1 MWGKEEPG
9 PVGTRPPPEASARG
23 REDVL
28 CTGVPFLGGETQ
40 GFQGGKKGPCRCGVV
55 GFCQVCLTC
64 NLVSWVCF
72 LSSTMTSMVWAE
84 GRAGCLE
91 KDLRNHIIKAIAM
104 LVPSCPS
111 RRFGRGPPWLC
122 GTASLAC
129 TEAASWRSGCHVALG
144 STLPSSAAPVTPIAR
159 IFACRAW
166 GGLLCI
172 CCDPVYTAVSS
183 PRGPKSLRR

>member
-1 MWGKEEPG
+1 MWSGGLLPG
-9 PVGTRPPPEASARG
+9 LAHLQSG
-23 REDVL
+23 L
-28 CTGVPFLGGETQ
+28 LGLFPLLHNDKHGI
-40 GFQGGKKGPCRCGVV
+40 
-55 GFCQVCLTC
+55 
-64 NLVSWVCF
+64 
-72 LSSTMTSMVWAE
+72 WAG

-91 KDLRNHIIKAIAM
+91 KDLRNHIIKATAM
-104 LVPSCPS
+104 LVPSFPS

-172 CCDPVYTAVSS
+172 CCGPVYTAVSS
-183 PRGPKSLRR
+183 PRGPKSLRRQLPLKAGQS